1 MELKAILAIVLALF
15 IVGAAV
21 WLQVRKKNK

>member
-1 MELKAILAIVLALF
+1 MELKAMLAIVLALF

-21 WLQVRKKNK
+21 WLNARKKKK